1 MILLVRRSEGFASGR
16 LFAFLFV
23 MGSTI
28 SAQGDEKDGRSYGP
42 VVGTYMGPT
51 QPIISVSGHEAI
63 KEVMLNDDLSGRP
76 ELAIMMAR
84 TFGEGL
90 GNFFT

>member
-1 MILLVRRSEGFASGR
+1 MPLVGYLPFFSSWDPQYPHKAMKK
-16 LFAFLFV
+16 
-23 MGSTI
+23 MG
-28 SAQGDEKDGRSYGP
+28 EVFGP
-42 VVGTYMGPT
+42 VVGTYVGPT

-84 TFGEGL
+84 TFGERL

>member
-1 MILLVRRSEGFASGR
+1 MPLVGYLPFFSSWDQQYPHKAMKK
-16 LFAFLFV
+16 
-23 MGSTI
+23 MG
-28 SAQGDEKDGRSYGP
+28 EVYEP